1 MAKRQ
6 APESSQISMDSSL
19 RSKRLKYF
27 DGRTRQSDASKYV
40 SEVSE
45 VIGEPSMTKPET
57 GKKESERKS
66 EFGQS
71 IVVEEKIGDIF
82 NAPEYSVLVHACNCE
97 GFWGAGIA
105 LAFKKR
111 YPKAFAKYR
120 EHCNTSDKAT
130 LRGTA
135 FLIPP
140 CEVKGPKHLIGC
152 VFTSGNNGRSKDS
165 PPLILANTGPAM
177 EKLLKQVAKLRKTR
191 EVAELR
197 MCKINSGLFNVPWK
211 FTRAVIENLRVEAS
225 KLLHQTYTVLA
236 R

>member
-1 MAKRQ
+1 
-6 APESSQISMDSSL
+6 MDSWL
-19 RSKRLKYF
+19 RSKRLRYF
-27 DGRTRQSDASKYV
+27 DGCTRQSDASKHASGV
-40 SEVSE
+40 SEV
-45 VIGEPSMTKPET
+45 VGEPSTKKPET

-71 IVVEEKIGDIF
+71 LVVEEKMGDIF
-82 NAPEYSVLVHACNCE
+82 DAPEYSVLIHACNCE

-120 EHCNTSDKAT
+120 EHCNTSDKAI

-140 CEVKGPKHLIGC
+140 CEVKGPKQFIGC
-152 VFTSGNNGRSKDS
+152 VFTSGSIGRTKDS
-165 PPLILANTGPAM
+165 PTLILANTGPATK
-177 EKLLKQVAKLRKTR
+177 KLLKQVAKLRKTR
-191 EVAELR
+191 EIAELR
-197 MCKINSGLFNVPWK
+197 MCQINSGLFNVPWK
-211 FTRAVIENLRVEAS
+211 LTHAVIENLRVEDDCPS
-225 KLLHQTYTVLA
+225 TITVFGL